1 MKVNFYLK
9 NKTTDGRYSVVLI
22 ANLNY
27 HRYRYSTNIKVLPR
41 EWDMKRQIIK
51 AKVTASVLNEK
62 LNQIANYATDYFEN
76 LSLGET
82 PTQQSFKYHMDLA
95 TGKKQPDDNSFF
107 GFINRFCLTAN
118 KRMNPQGEFIS
129 YKTFKKYGYV
139 RDALVDFEKHKRQ
152 TNNHFSLTFTNIDL
166 AMMEEFKVYLADVR
180 HLAPN
185 TISRYFQCVR
195 LFLTSARKQNIS
207 VPADETQFKSKG
219 EKVENVVLSSEEM
232 DTLFHLDLSNCK
244 RLERVRDM
252 FLIGCYTG
260 LRYSDICTI
269 IRKDCINREK
279 MLITVH
285 QQKTGGL
292 VAIPLHPNL
301 IEILERRNYEL
312 PSPISAGSFNKYIK
326 EVAMLAGL
334 NEPVELKR
342 HRGGKRVLTTS
353 PKYKLISCHTARRS
367 FATDLYMRGVPPELI
382 MIFTGHCSRE
392 AFYHYICISP
402 EHKADLLREAWNRP
416 LVNLSPPSR

>member
-1 MKVNFYLK
+1 MKVNYNLR
-9 NKTTDGRYSVVLI
+9 NKTKDGRYSVVMVI
-22 ANLNY
+22 NLDCR
-27 HRYRYSTNIKVLPR
+27 RYRYSTNIKVFPR
-41 EWDMKRQIIK
+41 EWDAKRQIIK
-51 AKVTASVLNEK
+51 TKSTSAVLNDK
-62 LNQIANYATDYFEN
+62 LNQIAAFARDYFEK
-76 LSLGET
+76 LSLDEEA
-82 PTQQSFKYHMDLA
+82 TQHSFKHYMDLA
-95 TGKKQPDDNSFF
+95 TGRIQPEDNSFF
-107 GFINRFCLTAN
+107 GFINRFCSTAN
-118 KRMNPQGEFIS
+118 KRMNPQGEFIT
-129 YKTFKKYGYV
+129 YQTFKKYGYV
-139 RDALVDFEKHKRQ
+139 RDALVDFEKYKRQ
-152 TNNHFSLTFTNIDL
+152 TNCHFSLTFKNIDL
-166 AMMEEFKVYLADVR
+166 AMMEDFKVFLADVR

-195 LFLTSARKQNIS
+195 LFLTSARKQNIA

-219 EKVENVVLSSEEM
+219 EKVENVVLTSEEM
-232 DTLFHLDLSNCK
+232 DALFRLNLRNNK

-260 LRYSDICTI
+260 LRYSDICTV

-285 QQKTGGL
+285 QKKTGGL
-292 VAIPLHPNL
+292 VVIPLHPNL

-312 PSPISAGSFNKYIK
+312 PKPISAGSFNKYIK
-326 EVAMLAGL
+326 EVVMLAGI

-353 PKYKLISCHTARRS
+353 PKYQLISCHTARRS

-382 MIFTGHCSRE
+382 MIFTGHCSRD

-402 EHKADLLREAWNRP
+402 EQKADLLRDAWNKP
-416 LVNLSPPSR
+416 LVNLSPPSK

>member
-1 MKVNFYLK
+1 MKVNFNLR
-9 NKTTDGRYSVVLI
+9 NKTVDGKYSVVLV
-22 ANLNY
+22 ANVECQ
-27 HRYRYSTNIKVLPR
+27 RYRYSTNIKVLPR
-41 EWDMKRQIIK
+41 EWDAKRQIVK
-51 AKVTASVLNEK
+51 AKSTAAVLNDK
-62 LNQIANYATDYFEN
+62 LKQIADFASDFFDKLPLE
-76 LSLGET
+76 EKA
-82 PTQQSFKYHMDLA
+82 TQQSFKHYMDLA
-95 TGKKQPDDNSFF
+95 TGRKQPDDNSFF
-107 GFINRFCLTAN
+107 GFINRFCSTAN

-129 YKTFKKYGYV
+129 YKTFRKYGYV

-152 TNNHFSLTFTNIDL
+152 TNCHFSLTFTNIDL
-166 AMMEEFKVYLADVR
+166 AMMEDFKVFLADVR

-195 LFLTSARKQNIS
+195 LFLTSARQQNIS
-207 VPADETQFKSKG
+207 VPVDETQFKSKG
-219 EKVENVVLSSEEM
+219 EKVENVVLTSDEM
-232 DTLFHLDLSNCK
+232 ESLFRLDLSNNK

-252 FLIGCYTG
+252 FLVGCYTG
-260 LRYSDICTI
+260 LRYSDICTV

-312 PSPISAGSFNKYIK
+312 PPPISAGSFNKYIK
-326 EVAMLAGL
+326 EVAMLAGI
-334 NEPVELKR
+334 NDPVELKR

-353 PKYKLISCHTARRS
+353 PKYRLISCHTARRS

-382 MIFTGHCSRE
+382 MIFTGHCSRD

-402 EHKADLLREAWNRP
+402 EQKADLLRDAWNRP
-416 LVNLSPPSR
+416 IVNLSPPSK